1 MKIRLTGIRMMS
13 GGLLMLLA
21 GCATLD
27 VTQKKSIAPAVEKQ
41 SVTLGIEAAGDM
53 LIGALDA
60 PEGSIVSSA
69 SGRLFDKVVLLPQKS
84 KFMQP
89 KEVQAAY
96 NVDYI
101 LSVGI
106 GDISVD
112 AGLNPVWIATFP
124 VLFFK
129 ILTPI
134 VTFEPGVSIDVT
146 LRDAHT
152 GAVMMQKQVM
162 ETSSD
167 HYSPTDPGP
176 KVRKLI
182 LLTINNALVSIMQ
195 DTQQNIATA
204 RQGKKR

>member
-1 MKIRLTGIRMMS
+1 MKIISSGIIVMS
-13 GGLLMLLA
+13 GVFLMLLA

-27 VTQKKSIAPAVEKQ
+27 VTPKKSITPAVEKQ
-41 SVTLGIEAAGDM
+41 NVTLGVEAAGDM

-60 PEGSIVSSA
+60 PEGSIVKSA

-89 KEVQAAY
+89 KELQAAY

-106 GDISVD
+106 GDISVN
-112 AGLNPVWIATFP
+112 AGLNPVWFATFP

-134 VTFEPGVSIDVT
+134 VTFEPGVAIDVT
-146 LRDAHT
+146 LRDAQT
-152 GAVMMQKQVM
+152 GVVMMQKQVM

-182 LLTINNALVSIMQ
+182 LLTINNAIVSIMQ
-195 DTQQNIATA
+195 DAQQNIAMA